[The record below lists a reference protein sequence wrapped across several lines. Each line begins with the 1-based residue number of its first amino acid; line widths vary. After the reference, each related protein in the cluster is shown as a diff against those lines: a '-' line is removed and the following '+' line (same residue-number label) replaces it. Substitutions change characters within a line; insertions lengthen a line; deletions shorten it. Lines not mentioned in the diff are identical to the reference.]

1 MFRDCRYSCSRTY
14 QAKEHLV
21 QHGTEAPPVHRAVI
35 RLLPQHLWSK
45 ILKPERGHFMVVSTE
60 AKDKAESLEKNEFQ
74 KPLTSGVPQNVVV
87 VASASRPSLHR
98 PKSVS
103 TT

>member
-1 MFRDCRYSCSRTY
+1 M
-14 QAKEHLV
+14 
-21 QHGTEAPPVHRAVI
+21 
-35 RLLPQHLWSK
+35 
-45 ILKPERGHFMVVSTE
+45 
-60 AKDKAESLEKNEFQ
+60 DKAGKKKDLLILML
-74 KPLTSGVPQNVVV
+74 LTSGVPQNVVV